1 MIIHDFL
8 FLLKEITDDARDR
21 QMNVCGA
28 TQHVFAF
35 IRNIIIYSQ
44 YIIYKTISQYKF
56 YTIQNTIIFFAKKEI
71 ET

>member
-1 MIIHDFL
+1 MIIHEFL

-35 IRNIIIYSQ
+35 IRDIIIYSQ

-56 YTIQNTIIFFAKKEI
+56 YTIQNRIKFFSKKD
-71 ET
+71 

>member
-1 MIIHDFL
+1 
-8 FLLKEITDDARDR
+8 
-21 QMNVCGA
+21 MNVCGA

-44 YIIYKTISQYKF
+44 YIIYKTISQHNF
-56 YTIQNTIIFFAKKEI
+56 YTIQNKIIFFQKKEI

>member
-1 MIIHDFL
+1 
-8 FLLKEITDDARDR
+8 
-21 QMNVCGA
+21 MNVCGA

-35 IRNIIIYSQ
+35 IGNIIIYSQ

-56 YTIQNTIIFFAKKEI
+56 YTIQNTIIFFVKKEI